1 MKKVRTSTRLFGH
14 DLNQIPYE
22 YTVDVTNRLIRLD
35 LVETEEQQM
44 EVHNIVQDVTTKTI
58 SKKNECKKAKWFYEE
73 TLKTA
78 EESRESRGKGESK
91 RYTQVNAVFQRITK
105 RKEGI
110 LK

>member
-1 MKKVRTSTRLFGH
+1 
-14 DLNQIPYE
+14 
-22 YTVDVTNRLIRLD
+22 
-35 LVETEEQQM
+35 M
-44 EVHNIVQDVTTKTI
+44 EVHNIVQDVMTKTI

-110 LK
+110 LKWTMQRNKGKQ